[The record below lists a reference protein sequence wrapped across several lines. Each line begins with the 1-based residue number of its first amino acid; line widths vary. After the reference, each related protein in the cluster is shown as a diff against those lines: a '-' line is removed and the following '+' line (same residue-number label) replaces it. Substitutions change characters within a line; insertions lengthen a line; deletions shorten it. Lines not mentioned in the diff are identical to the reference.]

1 MIPTNGLSDVCV
13 VSWLSEF
20 ASAINSQLLLL
31 DCNCCCGDCHCALI
45 ALKLVATR
53 MTAIIVV
60 AASVRARVGN
70 FIYHED
76 DNPMTV
82 GKKEKF

>member
-1 MIPTNGLSDVCV
+1 MPANGLSPTYAVK
-13 VSWLSEF
+13 LSEF
-20 ASAINSQLLLL
+20 ASAINSQPLLL

-45 ALKLVATR
+45 ALKLAATR

-60 AASVRARVGN
+60 VVVSVRARVGN
-70 FIYHED
+70 FINHED

-82 GKKEKF
+82 GRKEKF